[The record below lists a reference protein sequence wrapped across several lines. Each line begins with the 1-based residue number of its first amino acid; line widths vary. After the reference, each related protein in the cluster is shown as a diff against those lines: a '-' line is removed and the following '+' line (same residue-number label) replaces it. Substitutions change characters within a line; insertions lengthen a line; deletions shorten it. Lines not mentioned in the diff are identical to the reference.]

1 MKTIASERGVMKA
14 IGNERGVV
22 MVVALGIV
30 VALAALSL
38 TVARSGQMSTLTGA
52 LSAHTANAFYMA
64 DGAAY
69 HALGDSTVFVP
80 DNATREKDLAT
91 EASMPSKAYVKFA
104 LYRSLPGNLLIRTT
118 DGKVRPGQFGQNEGL
133 GKMFFFTVDGVK
145 IPTTSGVDPRSLVQ
159 MQAAK
164 PGPCADC
171 GS

>member
-1 MKTIASERGVMKA
+1 MTSIR
-14 IGNERGVV
+14 NERGVV

-38 TVARSGQMSTLTGA
+38 AVARSGQMSTLTGA

-69 HALGDSTVFVP
+69 HALGDPMLFRAPAPGATPGVFH
-80 DNATREKDLAT
+80 KDLTT
-91 EASMPSKAYVKFA
+91 EASMPSRAEVRFS

-133 GKMFFFTVDGVK
+133 GKMFFFTVDGLK
-145 IPTTSGVDPRSLVQ
+145 DPTTSGVDPRSTVQ
-159 MQAAK
+159 MQAAR

>member
-1 MKTIASERGVMKA
+1 MSAVR
-14 IGNERGVV
+14 NERGIV

-30 VALAALSL
+30 LALAGLSL

-52 LSAHTANAFYMA
+52 LSGHLANAFYLA

-69 HALGDSTVFVP
+69 HALGDSTLFRPPAPGQTPGVFV
-80 DNATREKDLAT
+80 KDLTT
-91 EASMPSKAYVKFA
+91 EANMKSHAEVRFS

-118 DGKVRPGQFGQNEGL
+118 DGRVRPGQFGQNEGL
-133 GKMFFFTVDGVK
+133 GKMYFFTVDGLK
-145 IPTTSGVDPRSLVQ
+145 NPTNTGIDPKGAVQ
-159 MQAAK
+159 MQAAR

>member
-1 MKTIASERGVMKA
+1 MKTIR
-14 IGNERGVV
+14 NERGVV

-38 TVARSGQMSTLTGA
+38 TVARSGQMSTVTGM
-52 LSAHTANAFYMA
+52 LSAQLANAFYMA

-69 HALGDSTVFVP
+69 HALGDPAVFVP
-80 DNATREKDLAT
+80 DNNTYEKDLASGST
-91 EASMPSKAYVKFA
+91 NMPSKAYVKFS

-133 GKMFFFTVDGVK
+133 GKMFFFAVDGVK
-145 IPTTSGVDPRSLVQ
+145 SPTNNGIDPKSAVQ

>member
-1 MKTIASERGVMKA
+1 MSRVR
-14 IGNERGVV
+14 NERGIV

-30 VALAALSL
+30 LALAAMSL
-38 TVARSGQMSTLTGA
+38 TLARSGQSSTLTGA
-52 LSAHTANAFYMA
+52 LSAQLANAFYLA

-69 HALGDSTVFVP
+69 HALGDPTLYVP
-80 DNATREKDLAT
+80 DNTTRQVDLSGGSTAMN
-91 EASMPSKAYVKFA
+91 SSAYVKFA
-104 LYRSLPGNLLIRTT
+104 QYRSLPGNLLVRTT

-133 GKMFFFTVDGVK
+133 GKMYFFTVDGVK
-145 IPTTSGVDPRSLVQ
+145 NPTNAGIDPKGAVQ

>member
-1 MKTIASERGVMKA
+1 MSRLRDERG
-14 IGNERGVV
+14 IV

-30 VALAALSL
+30 LALAAMSL
-38 TVARSGQMSTLTGA
+38 TLARSGQSSTLTGA
-52 LSAHTANAFYMA
+52 LSAQLANAFYLA

-69 HALGDSTVFVP
+69 HALGDPTLYVP
-80 DNATREKDLAT
+80 DNNTRQVDLSGGSTAMN
-91 EASMPSKAYVKFA
+91 SSAYVKFA
-104 LYRSLPGNLLIRTT
+104 QYRSLPGNLLVRTT

-133 GKMFFFTVDGVK
+133 GKMYFFTVDGVK
-145 IPTTSGVDPRSLVQ
+145 NPTNAGIDPKGAVQ

>member
-1 MKTIASERGVMKA
+1 MKT

-30 VALAALSL
+30 LALAALSL

-69 HALGDSTVFVP
+69 HALGDPVLFVAP
-80 DNATREKDLAT
+80 APGAPPVAQAKDLT
-91 EASMPSKAYVKFA
+91 DIGIPSQASVLFS

-145 IPTTSGVDPRSLVQ
+145 SPTTNGVDPRSLVQ
-159 MQAAK
+159 MQAAR

>member
-1 MKTIASERGVMKA
+1 MRRVR
-14 IGNERGVV
+14 NERGVV

-30 VALAALSL
+30 LALAALSL

-52 LSAHTANAFYMA
+52 LSAQLANAFYLA

-80 DNATREKDLAT
+80 DNAIREKDLAGGT
-91 EASMPSKAYVKFA
+91 TTMPSKAYIKFL
-104 LYRSLPGNLLIRTT
+104 LYRSLPGNLLVRTT

-133 GKMFFFTVDGVK
+133 GKMYFFTVDGVK
-145 IPTTSGVDPRSLVQ
+145 TPTNAGIDPKGAVQ

>member
-1 MKTIASERGVMKA
+1 MNRVR
-14 IGNERGVV
+14 NERGIVI
-22 MVVALGIV
+22 VVALGIV
-30 VALAALSL
+30 LGLAAMSL
-38 TVARSGQMSTLTGA
+38 TVARSGQKSTLTGA
-52 LSAHTANAFYMA
+52 LSGHLANSFYLA

-69 HALGDSTVFVP
+69 HALGDPTIYIP
-80 DNATREKDLAT
+80 DETTREVDLAGGST
-91 EASMPSKAYVKFA
+91 AMNSKAYVKYA
-104 LYRSLPGNLLIRTT
+104 LHRSLPGNLLVRTT

-145 IPTTSGVDPRSLVQ
+145 NPTNVGIDPRGAVQ

>member
-1 MKTIASERGVMKA
+1 MKTIR
-14 IGNERGVV
+14 NERGVV

-30 VALAALSL
+30 VALAAMSL
-38 TVARSGQMSTLTGA
+38 TVARSGQMSTVTGM
-52 LSAHTANAFYMA
+52 LSAQLANAFYMA

-69 HALGDSTVFVP
+69 HALGDPTVFVP
-80 DNATREKDLAT
+80 DNNTYEKDLASGAT
-91 EASMPSKAYVKFA
+91 SMPSKAYVKFS

-133 GKMFFFTVDGVK
+133 GKMFFFAVDGVK
-145 IPTTSGVDPRSLVQ
+145 IPTTNGVDPKSAVQ

>member
-1 MKTIASERGVMKA
+1 MRRIR
-14 IGNERGVV
+14 NERGVV

-38 TVARSGQMSTLTGA
+38 AVARSGQMSTLTGA

-69 HALGDSTVFVP
+69 HALGDSTLFKPPAPGQSPVTY
-80 DNATREKDLAT
+80 AKDLTT
-91 EASMPSKAYVKFA
+91 EASMPSQAYVRFL

-145 IPTTSGVDPRSLVQ
+145 TPTTAGVDPRSTVQ
-159 MQAAK
+159 MQAAR

>member
-1 MKTIASERGVMKA
+1 MHRMR
-14 IGNERGVV
+14 NERGIV

-30 VALAALSL
+30 LALAAMSM
-38 TVARSGQMSTLTGA
+38 TVARSGQMSTITGA
-52 LSAHTANAFYMA
+52 LSAQLANAFYLA

-69 HALGDSTVFVP
+69 HALGDPLLFKPPAP
-80 DNATREKDLAT
+80 DATPVVAIKNLTT
-91 EASMPSKAYVKFA
+91 EANMPSYAEVRFA
-104 LYRSLPGNLLIRTT
+104 LYRSLPGNLMIRTT
-118 DGKVRPGQFGQNEGL
+118 DGRMRAGQFGQNEGL

-145 IPTTSGVDPRSLVQ
+145 APTNAGIDPKGAVQ

>member
-1 MKTIASERGVMKA
+1 MKTLRDERG
-14 IGNERGVV
+14 IV

-30 VALAALSL
+30 IALAALSL
-38 TVARSGQMSTLTGA
+38 AVAKSGQMSTLTGA
-52 LSAHTANAFYMA
+52 LSGQVASAFYLA

-69 HALGDSTVFVP
+69 HALGDPNLFQP
-80 DNATREKDLAT
+80 DNQVRSIDLSGGATQMNSGADVRFT
-91 EASMPSKAYVKFA
+91 

-118 DGKVRPGQFGQNEGL
+118 DGKMRPAQFGQNEGL
-133 GKMFFFTVDGVK
+133 GKMYFFEVDGRK
-145 IPTTSGVDPRSLVQ
+145 NPTTAGVDSAGMVQ

>member
-1 MKTIASERGVMKA
+1 MKTIGKT

-38 TVARSGQMSTLTGA
+38 TVARSGQLSTLTGA
-52 LSAHTANAFYMA
+52 LSAHTANAFYLA

-69 HALGDSTVFVP
+69 HALGD
-80 DNATREKDLAT
+80 NALFNAGSNDAFPKDLMS
-91 EASMPSKAYVKFA
+91 EANMSSRAEVQFT

-133 GKMFFFTVDGVK
+133 GKMFFFTITGIKD
-145 IPTTSGVDPRSLVQ
+145 PATAGVDPRSIVQ
-159 MQAAK
+159 MQAAR
-164 PGPCADC
+164 PGPLAN
-171 GS
+171 

>member
-1 MKTIASERGVMKA
+1 MKQVS
-14 IGNERGVV
+14 NERGIV

-30 VALAALSL
+30 LALAAMSM

-52 LSAHTANAFYMA
+52 LSAQLANAFYLA

-69 HALGDSTVFVP
+69 FALGNAELYKP
-80 DNATREKDLAT
+80 DHLTRQVDLSIGATAMNSIAEVT
-91 EASMPSKAYVKFA
+91 FA
-104 LYRSLPGNLLIRTT
+104 QYRSLPGNLLVRTT

-133 GKMFFFTVDGVK
+133 GKMYFFTVDGK
-145 IPTTSGVDPRSLVQ
+145 RIPTNAGIDPKGAVQ
-159 MQAAK
+159 MQAAR

>member
-1 MKTIASERGVMKA
+1 MKTIR
-14 IGNERGVV
+14 NERGVV

-30 VALAALSL
+30 IALAALSL
-38 TVARSGQMSTLTGA
+38 AVARSGQMSTLTGA
-52 LSAHTANAFYMA
+52 LSAQGANAFYMA

-69 HALGDSTVFVP
+69 HALGDSALFVP
-80 DNATREKDLAT
+80 PAPGVSPSTFEKDLASGAT
-91 EASMPSKAYVKFA
+91 SMPSKAYVRFS

-118 DGKVRPGQFGQNEGL
+118 DGRVRAGQFGQNEGL

-145 IPTTSGVDPRSLVQ
+145 NPTHAGLDPKSAVQ
-159 MQAAK
+159 MQAAR